1 MFAIVE
7 AEMSTRLSA
16 PRCSRSGDSG
26 ALVSENGTD
35 AASLMVSLPASSH
48 SRSARRVWQ
57 ALSGSR
63 ENTESDK
70 HAQDSAWWLCCRW
83 LCCRGSGPRAVPQHA
98 LAGDRDDAR
107 LLRRLAAEHQPGG
120 DLAEPLERQ

>member
-7 AEMSTRLSA
+7 AEMSTKLSA

-35 AASLMVSLPASSH
+35 AASLMRTPRWRSESAFADALYLLIRSQARSLVSLPESSH
-48 SRSARRVWQ
+48 SRNARRVWQ

-70 HAQDSAWWLCCRW
+70 QR
-83 LCCRGSGPRAVPQHA
+83 
-98 LAGDRDDAR
+98 AR
-107 LLRRLAAEHQPGG
+107 LNPEGGAA
-120 DLAEPLERQ
+120 